1 VGPFGPARRLIDIWA
16 LAGGVILLAVVV
28 MQVISV
34 IGGVVWKPFPGDYEM
49 TEVGVVIAV
58 FSFLPHC
65 QLHRANVSADIFTQR
80 APPFAIGLFGLLA
93 SIVAMGFAL
102 LLCWR
107 MYFGMLDQ
115 KAYNYETTI
124 LQFPTWIA
132 FIPILFS
139 LALLALAS
147 LITLAEEF
155 GTLKKA

>member
-1 VGPFGPARRLIDIWA
+1 MRQN
-16 LAGGVILLAVVV
+16 GV
-28 MQVISV
+28 
-34 IGGVVWKPFPGDYEM
+34 
-49 TEVGVVIAV
+49 
-58 FSFLPHC
+58 
-65 QLHRANVSADIFTQR
+65 
-80 APPFAIGLFGLLA
+80 
-93 SIVAMGFAL
+93 
-102 LLCWR
+102 
-107 MYFGMLDQ
+107 GMLDQ